1 MLLPIFCPISLL
13 FETFA
18 FNSIYLNLLDTRDNL
33 IRTNIGQLSISI
45 LHCSNISAMHIF
57 TKLES
62 RFADKQIFLVLSKQ
76 IHSFETF
83 FLFYAVRQ
91 IFHTLLC
98 DTYTGCF
105 TNWQYIIYCWT
116 DRINDSS
123 VNETENN
130 NELYQITGVNK

>member
-1 MLLPIFCPISLL
+1 M
-13 FETFA
+13 
-18 FNSIYLNLLDTRDNL
+18 
-33 IRTNIGQLSISI
+33 Q
-45 LHCSNISAMHIF
+45 IF

-62 RFADKQIFLVLSKQ
+62 RFADKQIFLVLSEQ
-76 IHSFETF
+76 IYSFETF
-83 FLFYAVRQ
+83 FFFYAVPE

-98 DTYTGCF
+98 DTYSGCF

-130 NELYQITGVNK
+130 DER

>member
-1 MLLPIFCPISLL
+1 MLLRILCPISLL

-45 LHCSNISAMHIF
+45 LHCSNISAMQIF

-62 RFADKQIFLVLSKQ
+62 RFADKQIFLVLSKR

-83 FLFYAVRQ
+83 VLSYAAPE
-91 IFHTLLC
+91 IFHALLC
-98 DTYTGCF
+98 DTYTSCF
-105 TNWQYIIYCWT
+105 TDCKYIIYRWT
-116 DRINDSS
+116 DRIDDSS

-130 NELYQITGVNK
+130 NEL